1 VGGDVTARLEAYD
14 LAARL
19 KAYEG
24 RPAATARAGKDP
36 VNAPMIRHWCEA
48 MGDTHPAYTGP
59 DAIAPP
65 TMLQVWTMGGL
76 SGHGGRAHAYDEL
89 LALLDGWGCTSVVAT
104 DCEQEYLRPLRPGDE
119 ITYDSVVESVSERKT
134 TRLGTGHFVTTR
146 TDVRAGGALAGT
158 HRFRILK
165 YAPARPGGGTGRG
178 TRPRP
183 VVNRDNAGFWEGV
196 RRHTLLVQR
205 CTGCGTL
212 RHPWLPG
219 CTACGCPD
227 WDTVEASGEGRVHS
241 YVVVHHPPFP
251 AFDPPY
257 AVGLVELAEGVRM
270 IGNVVGV
277 PYDKVRIGLPV
288 RLEFHMYEEELTLP
302 VWRARES
309 VPDPAEPGGPAEP
322 ADRAEP
328 PDVPVHALPP
338 LEIPVTRTLIVA
350 GALAS
355 RDYQDV
361 HHDPELARRRG
372 SPDIFMNI
380 LTTNGLVGRYVTDH
394 FGPASVLRKVAI
406 RLGAP
411 CHPGDTLVLT
421 GTVESVAGD
430 TATVRVTGTNRA
442 GRHVTG
448 TVTVTVPGED
458 PSEALSEDPRED
470 PS

>member
-1 VGGDVTARLEAYD
+1 MGGD

-24 RPAATARAGKDP
+24 RPAAMARAGKDP

-48 MGDTHPAYTGP
+48 MGDTNPAYTGP
-59 DAIAPP
+59 HAIAPP

-76 SGHGGRAHAYDEL
+76 SGHGGRTHAYDEL
-89 LALLDGWGCTSVVAT
+89 LALLDEAGCTSVVAT
-104 DCEQEYLRPLRPGDE
+104 DCEQEYAGPLRPGDE
-119 ITYDSVVESVSERKT
+119 ITYDSVIESVSERKT
-134 TRLGTGHFVTTR
+134 TRLGTGYFVTTR

-165 YAPARPGGGTGRG
+165 YAPARSGGGTARG

-196 RRHTLLVQR
+196 RRHTLLIQR
-205 CTGCGTL
+205 CTGCGTP

-219 CTACGCPD
+219 CNACGGAD
-227 WDTVEASGEGRVHS
+227 WDTVEASGEGTVYS
-241 YVVVHHPPFP
+241 YVVMHHPPFP

-257 AVGLVELAEGVRM
+257 AVALVELAEGVRM

-277 PYDKVRIGLPV
+277 PYDKVRIGQPV
-288 RLEFHMYEEELTLP
+288 RLEFRHYYDELVLP
-302 VWRARES
+302 VWRAQGS
-309 VPDPAEPGGPAEP
+309 AP
-322 ADRAEP
+322 EP
-328 PDVPVHALPP
+328 PEHPYVADNALPP

-394 FGPASVLRKVAI
+394 FGPTATLRSVAI

-411 CHPGDTLVLT
+411 NHPGDTLVLT
-421 GTVESVAGD
+421 GTVETVDDGG
-430 TATVRVTGTNRA
+430 TATVRVVGANRA

-458 PSEALSEDPRED
+458 LS
-470 PS
+470 